1 MVFLNLLDQYIGK
14 MQKFSKKK
22 VVLGWGGGHL
32 VLPYEFTNSAF
43 TRFTVTS
50 KKFQKHILFWL
61 GFCTQ
66 NSYIIG
72 AFADNIFQLITQY
85 LAKILG
91 GESGFFRVRT
101 WVADTYMPKR
111 PRTQKNFGFGCTLA
125 HSLIVGEYLEKK
137 IQLMN
142 HDLTNFY
149 SVGSG
154 FFGCE
159 KREN

>member
-1 MVFLNLLDQYIGK
+1 MHFPLELDQYIGK

-22 VVLGWGGGHL
+22 VILGCLSGHL
-32 VLPYEFTNSAF
+32 VLCYEFTNSAF
-43 TRFTVTS
+43 TRFTVTG
-50 KKFQKHILFWL
+50 KKFQKHILLWL

-91 GESGFFRVRT
+91 GESVFFRVRT

-125 HSLIVGEYLEKK
+125 HSLIVGTYLEKK
-137 IQLMN
+137 FNWWIMTCPPFIVLE
-142 HDLTNFY
+142 
-149 SVGSG
+149 VV

>member
-50 KKFQKHILFWL
+50 KKFQKHIIFWL

-66 NSYIIG
+66 NWYNIG
-72 AFADNIFQLITQY
+72 AFADNIFQVITQY

-91 GESGFFRVRT
+91 GGSVFFLGFAHGLQT
-101 WVADTYMPKR
+101 HIYLKGPEPKI
-111 PRTQKNFGFGCTLA
+111 FLGLA
-125 HSLIVGEYLEKK
+125 AHWHIP
-137 IQLMN
+137 
-142 HDLTNFY
+142 
-149 SVGSG
+149 
-154 FFGCE
+154 
-159 KREN
+159 

>member
-1 MVFLNLLDQYIGK
+1 MAQKKTNFGNSHGPMVFLNLLDQYIGK

-22 VVLGWGGGHL
+22 VILGWGGGHL

-66 NSYIIG
+66 NSYNIG
-72 AFADNIFQLITQY
+72 AFADNIFQVITQY

-91 GESGFFRVRT
+91 GGSVFFGFAHGLRT
-101 WVADTYMPKR
+101 HIYLKGPEPKR
-111 PRTQKNFGFGCTLA
+111 FLGLA
-125 HSLIVGEYLEKK
+125 AHWHIP
-137 IQLMN
+137 
-142 HDLTNFY
+142 
-149 SVGSG
+149 
-154 FFGCE
+154 
-159 KREN
+159 

>member
-1 MVFLNLLDQYIGK
+1 MVFLNLLDQYIRK

-66 NSYIIG
+66 NWYNIG
-72 AFADNIFQLITQY
+72 AFADNIFQVITQY

-91 GESGFFRVRT
+91 GGSGFFWVRT
-101 WVADTYMPKR
+101 WVADTYIPKR
-111 PRTQKNFGFGCTLA
+111 PRTKKIFGFGCTLA

-137 IQLMN
+137 SIDESWPDQL
-142 HDLTNFY
+142 L
-149 SVGSG
+149 
-154 FFGCE
+154 
-159 KREN
+159 